1 MARQVYANN
10 VDTNGKVFETVG
22 ENIRNGARAGD
33 LLILE
38 KIDALDT
45 KISSLQAD
53 VTENKSGIKKN
64 SDDIDLLKEDI
75 VDLESV
81 IYVENIDEMIAN
93 SLISSTSDMTF
104 VGNDFTLTNISDGV
118 FGFETGHNY
127 KMVLIPTASD
137 VYADIKVLDG
147 YSGTYIATLFKSTD
161 IAKDNAVVID
171 IPNTINWND
180 NIRII
185 FQNSDTYITKGKLYI
200 YDVTNLPENVIE
212 KTDFTKCTNPLHIE
226 VLSISNENA
235 KSIVNYDNWYKGKK
249 LTTFGD
255 SITEQN
261 LWQSFVKDKILFATI
276 VNKGVSGTSI
286 SGTINNAMWQN
297 SRINA
302 LPLDTDVLTI
312 MGGTNDSASSVNI
325 GDISITNHDTN
336 TFVGAYNVLI
346 SKLLYKFYNLSSGKY
361 SDINYSGLIKS
372 VKFKDI
378 VIYIMTPPF
387 NANTQ
392 YSGENSARLK
402 AIADA
407 TKDVAKMWGIPC
419 IDIYYNSGINTEN
432 VNALL
437 QDGIHPNNLGAKKIA
452 SVVVNGMKSH
462 APIN

>member
-1 MARQVYANN
+1 MERQVYADN
-10 VDTNGKVFETVG
+10 VDANGKVFETVG
-22 ENIRNGARAGD
+22 ENIRKGARAGE

-38 KIDALDT
+38 KIDALDP

-64 SDDIDLLKEDI
+64 SDDIDLLNED
-75 VDLESV
+75 L
-81 IYVENIDEMIAN
+81 VE
-93 SLISSTSDMTF
+93 L
-104 VGNDFTLTNISDGV
+104 
-118 FGFETGHNY
+118 
-127 KMVLIPTASD
+127 K
-137 VYADIKVLDG
+137 K
-147 YSGTYIATLFKSTD
+147 
-161 IAKDNAVVID
+161 
-171 IPNTINWND
+171 
-180 NIRII
+180 II
-185 FQNSDTYITKGKLYI
+185 
-200 YDVTNLPENVIE
+200 
-212 KTDFTKCTNPLHIE
+212 
-226 VLSISNENA
+226 
-235 KSIVNYDNWYKGKK
+235 YDNWYKGKK

-255 SITEQN
+255 TITEQN

-276 VNKGVSGTSI
+276 VNKGI
-286 SGTINNAMWQN
+286 SGTRISGNINNAMWQN
-297 SRINA
+297 NRINN

-312 MGGTNDSASSVNI
+312 MGGTYDSANSVNI

-346 SKLLYKFYNLSSGKY
+346 SKLLYRFYNLSSGKY

-372 VKFKDI
+372 ATFKDI

-437 QDGIHPNNLGAKKIA
+437 EDGIHPNNLGAKKIA
-452 SVVVNGMKSH
+452 SVVVNEMKSH

>member
-1 MARQVYANN
+1 MKRQVYADN
-10 VDTNGKVFETVG
+10 VDANGKVFDTVG
-22 ENIRNGARAGD
+22 ENIRNGARDGER
-33 LLILE
+33 LILE
-38 KIDALDT
+38 KIDSLDHE
-45 KISSLQAD
+45 ISSLQAD
-53 VTENKSGIKKN
+53 VTENNSVIKKN
-64 SDDIDLLKEDI
+64 SDDIDLLNED
-75 VDLESV
+75 L
-81 IYVENIDEMIAN
+81 VE
-93 SLISSTSDMTF
+93 L
-104 VGNDFTLTNISDGV
+104 
-118 FGFETGHNY
+118 
-127 KMVLIPTASD
+127 K
-137 VYADIKVLDG
+137 K
-147 YSGTYIATLFKSTD
+147 
-161 IAKDNAVVID
+161 
-171 IPNTINWND
+171 
-180 NIRII
+180 II
-185 FQNSDTYITKGKLYI
+185 
-200 YDVTNLPENVIE
+200 
-212 KTDFTKCTNPLHIE
+212 
-226 VLSISNENA
+226 
-235 KSIVNYDNWYKGKK
+235 YDNWYKGKK

-276 VNKGVSGTSI
+276 ENKGI
-286 SGTINNAMWQN
+286 SGTRISGNINNAMWQN

-302 LPLDTDVLTI
+302 LPLNTDVLTI
-312 MGGTNDSASSVNI
+312 MGGTNDSSASVDI

-372 VKFKDI
+372 ATFKDI

-437 QDGIHPNNLGAKKIA
+437 QDGINPNNLGAKKIA
-452 SVVVNGMKSH
+452 SVVINEMKSH